1 MTNTRPDHLPDFGKP
16 PLNEVA
22 LGVQFSPPIGYL
34 QIRSGEVWS
43 LFKSDYPVVQ
53 EQPPLE
59 PAFETFG
66 LQYGQ
71 FGGRIGFFSGAMHNR
86 FWFLRND
93 GDELVQFQQDRLLHN
108 WRKVG
113 DQTNEYPR
121 FEQMIE
127 RFGAEVR
134 RLQTYFSTLSPQ
146 ALVINQC
153 EVSYIN
159 HIEVG
164 TGPLNLSTWLRGM
177 VIEGVEFDDVNIG
190 LREVI
195 RGENGQPIGRITY
208 EVAAGFKPDGKRI
221 IVLNLTARGAPKG
234 TDIDSALQ
242 FIALGRELIVLR
254 FAQVTTEGAHK
265 AWERKQ

>member
-1 MTNTRPDHLPDFGKP
+1 M
-16 PLNEVA
+16 
-22 LGVQFSPPIGYL
+22 QFSPPLGYQ

-66 LQYGQ
+66 LAQYGQ
-71 FGGRIGFFSGAMHNR
+71 IGGRLSFFAGAMHNR

-121 FEQMIE
+121 FERMAE
-127 RFGAEVR
+127 RFGAELR
-134 RLQTYFSTLSPQ
+134 RLQSYFNTLSPQ
-146 ALVINQC
+146 SLVINQC

-164 TGPLNLSTWLRGM
+164 SGPLNLTTWLQG
-177 VIEGVEFDDVNIG
+177 IAFEGIEFDDVNAG
-190 LREVI
+190 FREVI
-195 RGENGQPIGRITY
+195 RGENRHPIGRITY
-208 EVAAGFKPDGKRI
+208 EVTTGIKPDGKRMI
-221 IVLNLTARGAPKG
+221 LLNLTARGAPSG
-234 TDIDSALQ
+234 SDINSALQ
-242 FIALGRELIVLR
+242 FLAVGRELIVSR
-254 FAQVTTEGAHK
+254 FAQITTEGAHR